1 MLYSFKTHLTDHES
15 CRKTREKVVS
25 GVGGGP
31 NGPVREPHKLKEI
44 LIVKHWSSLGE
55 RRESTG
61 LGGATVAFLL
71 AAQP

>member
-1 MLYSFKTHLTDHES
+1 M
-15 CRKTREKVVS
+15 VS

-31 NGPVREPHKLKEI
+31 NGPVREPHKLTEI

-55 RRESTG
+55 RLESTG
-61 LGGATVAFLL
+61 LGGEMVAFLL